1 MLVVAMSRQGQ
12 VVSENFLLTF
22 GTLSGVASV
31 DVLLVVDKVLSG
43 GAESSAFTL
52 EGQACL

>member
-31 DVLLVVDKVLSG
+31 DVLLMVDKVLSG
-43 GAESSAFTL
+43 GAKSSAFTL
-52 EGQACL
+52 KGQACL